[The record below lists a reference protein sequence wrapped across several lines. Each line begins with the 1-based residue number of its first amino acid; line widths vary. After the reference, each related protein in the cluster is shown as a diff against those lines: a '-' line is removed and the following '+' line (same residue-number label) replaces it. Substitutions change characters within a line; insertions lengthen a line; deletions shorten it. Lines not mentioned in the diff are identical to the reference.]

1 MSQSKAVHES
11 TRPSVT
17 VPTAAQAPPGSSS
30 GEALR
35 AYWRKRL
42 GAHAETEEIVSLLS
56 SSLAPS
62 TAANYQGHV
71 ERFAR
76 WCARQP
82 DQPSPLPA
90 STATVVR
97 WLVGDVV
104 KGDKVRAK
112 SLQPY
117 LSALNHIHRGFEM
130 DEPALGHVVQQV
142 RRAVALRQADLGR
155 ATQRVYLPPPVV
167 ARVLDWALAQDV
179 ASLASLPGARG
190 WISWRSQLFRA
201 AVAVVLTFAVF
212 CRGHSGSALRP
223 GDVRASAAGVTVT
236 LDNEKGK
243 RVQGVARTITF
254 PPGAV
259 PGLERLLDM
268 WEELAGPELPGKPS
282 YFNLPHERGGYA
294 ANQID
299 TWLRLILGHLG
310 AQPPAGETWSGHSL
324 RKGAASGA
332 GAIDVAL
339 FRICF
344 MGGWSVRG
352 AAVHDY
358 IDATCPD
365 TPAARRFF
373 GWLARH

>member
-1 MSQSKAVHES
+1 MTQARSAHEAARRAVE
-11 TRPSVT
+11 
-17 VPTAAQAPPGSSS
+17 VPTGAKAPPGASW

-35 AYWRKRL
+35 EHWRARL
-42 GAHAETEEIVSLLS
+42 GEHAETDEIIALLS

-62 TAANYQGHV
+62 TAASYSDHI

-82 DQPSPLPA
+82 DRPSPLPA

-97 WLVGDVV
+97 WLVADVV
-104 KGDKVRAK
+104 RGDRVRAG

-117 LSALNHIHRGFEM
+117 LSALNRVHRDLEL

-142 RRAVALRQADLGR
+142 RRSVALRQAGLGR

-167 ARVLDWALAQDV
+167 ERVLQWALKQADSELCV
-179 ASLASLPGARG
+179 GVRLAE
-190 WISWRSQLFRA
+190 LFRA
-201 AVAVVLTFAVF
+201 AVAVVLVFCVF

-223 GDVRASAAGVTVT
+223 CDVRRSAAGITIT
-236 LDNEKGK
+236 LDQEKGK
-243 RVQGVARTITF
+243 RVAGAARTITF

-259 PGLERLLDM
+259 PGLEELLEK
-268 WEELAGPELPGKPS
+268 WERVWALRDGLADREARPS
-282 YFNLPHERGGYA
+282 YFNLPHERRGFGTD
-294 ANQID
+294 QID
-299 TWLRLILGHLG
+299 AWLASILGHLG
-310 AQPPAGETWSGHSL
+310 ERAPAGETWSGHSL

-339 FRICF
+339 FRICY
-344 MGGWSVRG
+344 MGGWSIRS

-373 GWLARH
+373 GWLARR